1 MSDAATVMRPYLAVF
16 AGRFQLTLQYRT
28 AALAGFA
35 TQCWW
40 GIIRV
45 LIFAAFYA
53 GGAAHAPMS
62 LTNAIAYVWLGQA
75 FLIFLPWGADPDVAE
90 MMRSGAIAYERLRP
104 VDTYAWWYMRAMA
117 WSVARVLPRAAL
129 MVFTA
134 GLLAPLVGLGRWG
147 LPPPPTLVAA
157 ALFAVSTVG
166 MVLLSAAMTVLINIA
181 LAATLN
187 ERGPNMLAA
196 PIVNFFSGS
205 IVPLAFFPDALRP
218 ALRATPFAGL
228 VDLPFSIY
236 FGGIHG
242 FGAIEA
248 IGLQFGWVLVLV
260 AGGHAWLG
268 AAMRRLQVQ
277 GG

>member
-1 MSDAATVMRPYLAVF
+1 LRPYLTVF
-16 AGRFQLTLQYRT
+16 AGRFQITLQYRT

-53 GGAAHAPMS
+53 GGAAQAPMS
-62 LTNAIAYVWLGQA
+62 LSNVIAYTWLGQA

-90 MMRSGAIAYERLRP
+90 MVRSGAVAYERLRP

-117 WSVARVLPRAAL
+117 WSVARVAPRAAL
-129 MVFTA
+129 MVLAA
-134 GLLAPLVGLGRWG
+134 GLVAPLVGLGRWG
-147 LPPPPTLVAA
+147 LPPPPTLAA
-157 ALFAVSTVG
+157 AGLFAISAAG
-166 MVLLSAAMTVLINIA
+166 MVLLSAAFTVLINIV

-187 ERGPNMLAA
+187 ERGPNTLAA

-218 ALRATPFAGL
+218 ILRAMPFAGL
-228 VDLPFSIY
+228 VDIPFSIY
-236 FGGIHG
+236 FAGISG
-242 FGAIEA
+242 WGAFGAIA
-248 IGLQFGWVLVLV
+248 LQFGWVVALVLL
-260 AGGHAWLG
+260 GHAWLG
-268 AAMRRLQVQ
+268 RAMRRLQVQ

>member
-1 MSDAATVMRPYLAVF
+1 MAAALSPYIAVF

-62 LTNAIAYVWLGQA
+62 LANAIAYVWLGQA

-90 MMRSGAIAYERLRP
+90 MMRSGAISYERLRP

-117 WSVARVLPRAAL
+117 WSVARVLPRASL
-129 MVFTA
+129 MVLTA
-134 GLLAPLVGLGRWG
+134 GVLAPLVGLGRWG
-147 LPPPPTLVAA
+147 LPPPPTMAAA
-157 ALFAVSTVG
+157 ALFAVSALG
-166 MVLLSAAMTVLINIA
+166 MVLLSAAMTVLINIT

-205 IVPLAFFPDALRP
+205 IVPLAFFPDAWRP
-218 ALRATPFAGL
+218 LLRATPFAGL

-236 FGGIHG
+236 FGGIVG
-242 FGAIEA
+242 RGALEA
-248 IGLQFGWVLVLV
+248 IALQYGWVV
-260 AGGHAWLG
+260 ALALIGRAWLG
-268 AAMRRLQVQ
+268 SAMRRLQVQ